1 MKHYHPSYCFSWKEG
16 KLAKLAQQRLFWWPL
31 APPAL
36 LIIFCTKESLRK
48 DLFLLRRR
56 PRVGVERYPTKFVGH
71 RHIIVSLLCFS
82 FLISCFF
89 LFLVSFFL
97 VSNFYCHRDII
108 PSPNYCS
115 QGAADVIVN
124 LGSTTTSYCF
134 TKIISSIIIF
144 TIIINPQ
151 VDLVGIYQNRFCNQF
166 FTALMFTS
174 KHINVL
180 L

>member
-1 MKHYHPSYCFSWKEG
+1 M
-16 KLAKLAQQRLFWWPL
+16 PL

-48 DLFLLRRR
+48 DLFLPRRR
-56 PRVGVERYPTKFVGH
+56 SRVGVEIYPKKNGWSSLHHCVTFVFL
-71 RHIIVSLLCFS
+71 VSYFLFS
-82 FLISCFF
+82 
-89 LFLVSFFL
+89 LFLVAFFL

-144 TIIINPQ
+144 RITINPKASRFGW
-151 VDLVGIYQNRFCNQF
+151 DLSKSVLQLIECPPADWLRLHQGHQHLIFISNQPFFKQTCN
-166 FTALMFTS
+166 ALFKKT
-174 KHINVL
+174 
-180 L
+180 

>member
-1 MKHYHPSYCFSWKEG
+1 MALGSSSAAHHFLHQGVTSQGPLFTQASTQGWSGEISNKIRWSSSHHRVTFVFLVSY
-16 KLAKLAQQRLFWWPL
+16 
-31 APPAL
+31 
-36 LIIFCTKESLRK
+36 
-48 DLFLLRRR
+48 FL
-56 PRVGVERYPTKFVGH
+56 
-71 RHIIVSLLCFS
+71 
-82 FLISCFF
+82 FF

-144 TIIINPQ
+144 KIIINPQ
-151 VDLVGIYQNRFCNQF
+151 WRDGSISVLQSIFHCPHVHFETHQCSAIMKLIGLDFQPSSSFLQNMQPF
-166 FTALMFTS
+166 
-174 KHINVL
+174 
-180 L
+180 

>member
-1 MKHYHPSYCFSWKEG
+1 MALGSSSAAHHVLHQGVTSQGPLFTQASTQGWSGEISNKILWSSSHHCVTFVFLVSY
-16 KLAKLAQQRLFWWPL
+16 
-31 APPAL
+31 
-36 LIIFCTKESLRK
+36 
-48 DLFLLRRR
+48 FL
-56 PRVGVERYPTKFVGH
+56 
-71 RHIIVSLLCFS
+71 
-82 FLISCFF
+82 FF

-144 TIIINPQ
+144 RIIINPQ

-180 L
+180 LQ